1 MVIFNLAKDE
11 DAKVKNLESD
21 RLADK
26 ENLKRK
32 TNVETDLIEDDAT
45 LDGNVAPKAKS
56 KKLNVLNP
64 ENFSGAETNVFRP
77 KFEYPPSKD
86 EKEKKQQNKQRRD
99 TVSRQKHRHRR
110 NVMSYRFK
118 SLLKQFS
125 LL

>member
-64 ENFSGAETNVFRP
+64 ENFSGAEANVFRQ

-86 EKEKKQQNKQRRD
+86 EKEKNNKINKEETLFPD
-99 TVSRQKHRHRR
+99 KKMIPPGLNSK
-110 NVMSYRFK
+110 K
-118 SLLKQFS
+118 
-125 LL
+125 